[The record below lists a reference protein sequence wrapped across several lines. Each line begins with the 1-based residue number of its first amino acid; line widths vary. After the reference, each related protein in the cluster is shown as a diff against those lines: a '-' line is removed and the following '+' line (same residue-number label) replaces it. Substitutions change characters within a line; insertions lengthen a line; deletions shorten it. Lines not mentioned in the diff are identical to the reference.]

1 MFEVFDSVQIKPFR
15 LNIRIIN
22 KKILLSESPHF
33 LSDVTFQHSVRLITK
48 PPKLTDFPALKMFK
62 FLGLTR

>member
-15 LNIRIIN
+15 LKIGIIN

-33 LSDVTFQHSVRLITK
+33 LSDVTFQHSVRQN
-48 PPKLTDFPALKMFK
+48 
-62 FLGLTR
+62 RQS